1 MKKEIFISSVQSEF
15 AEERRMLAEYIRQDA
30 LFSRYFEPFLFEE
43 QPAQN
48 KSAQKAYL
56 DAAARADIY
65 LLLMGERYGN
75 EDAHGM
81 SPTEREYDTATTN
94 GIYRLAFLKKI
105 AHRETKESAFKRKI
119 EQSITRNPVQFKSFE
134 ELRTHVYAAL
144 IHYLSVKGVLADG
157 PYDSVINPLASIKDL
172 DREKIRWFVGVARE
186 KRRFPLQYSEENIH
200 TILSSLHLIGD
211 NEGITNA
218 ALLLFAHDVQ
228 KWFPSATVK
237 CAQFYGTR
245 VEKPILSQQIY
256 DGNVFEVVDKA
267 VDFVLSRIN
276 ARVGERTQS
285 AQVDVNYELPI
296 PAVTEAIVNAIV
308 HRDYASTGSVQ
319 VMLFKDRLEVW
330 NPGHLP
336 KGVTIVKLNEEHESI
351 PVNPTLARPVYLAGY
366 IEQLGT
372 GTTDLINHCLDLGLK
387 RPEFRQDE
395 NFVSVIWRDKTGENS
410 STGNVAGNETGN
422 VTGNVKRLLLGI
434 GGGTLTRNEIMQILG
449 LKGSGNFRAAYLY
462 PAMKQG
468 YISLLYPD
476 SAKRRD
482 QAYYLT
488 EKGLELFALLKK

>member
-1 MKKEIFISSVQSEF
+1 M
-15 AEERRMLAEYIRQDA
+15 
-30 LFSRYFEPFLFEE
+30 
-43 QPAQN
+43 
-48 KSAQKAYL
+48 
-56 DAAARADIY
+56 
-65 LLLMGERYGN
+65 
-75 EDAHGM
+75 
-81 SPTEREYDTATTN
+81 
-94 GIYRLAFLKKI
+94 
-105 AHRETKESAFKRKI
+105 
-119 EQSITRNPVQFKSFE
+119 
-134 ELRTHVYAAL
+134 
-144 IHYLSVKGVLADG
+144 
-157 PYDSVINPLASIKDL
+157 
-172 DREKIRWFVGVARE
+172 
-186 KRRFPLQYSEENIH
+186 QYSEENIH
-200 TILSSLHLIGD
+200 TILSSLHLIDGND
-211 NEGITNA
+211 GVTNA

-228 KWFPSATVK
+228 RWFPAATAK

-285 AQVDVNYELPI
+285 AQVDVDYELPI
-296 PAVTEAIVNAIV
+296 QAVTEAIVNAVV

-410 STGNVAGNETGN
+410 LAGH
-422 VTGNVKRLLLGI
+422 VKTTVQRLVLAI
-434 GGGTLTRNEIMQILG
+434 GGHTITRKEIMEKLA
-449 LKGSGNFRAAYLY
+449 LKGRGNFRSAYLD
-462 PAMKQG
+462 PSISGG
-468 YISLLYPD
+468 YVAKLYPD

-488 EKGLELFALLKK
+488 EKGLELFASLKR